1 MILPLR
7 TNHFMERAG
16 QYGDLLF
23 ETMFYDGNAIRFATQ
38 HFERLTRG
46 LSVLKMPK
54 PYLSFQTFLE
64 LSMDAVSFGL
74 NQNPDSKYF
83 RIRFSAKREGEGFYF
98 PSEALLN
105 YQVTATPFSPK
116 LNKTL
121 TLGVY
126 PDQTKA
132 QGILANL
139 KSGNALIYV
148 MSAIYAKEMNWDECL
163 ILNTHG
169 RIIESTSSNIFWFK
183 NEQWYTP
190 PLSEACIE
198 GIGRNTFMQQH
209 KVIES
214 PCELIDLKNANKL
227 ILTNALSL
235 QREFFLNP

>member
-23 ETMFYDGNAIRFATQ
+23 ETMFFDGNTIRFAAQ
-38 HFERLTRG
+38 HFERLTHG

-54 PYLSFQTFLE
+54 PYLSFQAFLD
-64 LSMDAVSFGL
+64 LSMASVGFGL
-74 NQNPDSKYF
+74 NQNPNAEFF

-98 PSEALLN
+98 PSKTRINYEAN
-105 YQVTATPFSPK
+105 AFPFAPK
-116 LNKTL
+116 LNTTL
-121 TLGVY
+121 TLGIY
-126 PDQTKA
+126 PDQAKA
-132 QGILANL
+132 PGKLANL

-148 MSAIYAKEMNWDECL
+148 MSAIYAQEMNWDECL

-169 RIIESTSSNIFWFK
+169 RIIESTSSNIFWLK
-183 NEQWYTP
+183 NEKWHTP
-190 PLSEACIE
+190 PLAEACID
-198 GIGRNTFMQQH
+198 GIGRHAFMQQNN
-209 KVIES
+209 VIES
-214 PCELIDLKNANKL
+214 PCELIDLQNADKR